1 MTVDYKRVLLK
12 ENPFPFHAVSNGTT
26 WKRNVTRPEKE
37 NNLFTQERLRLL
49 EDQQSF
55 TYQSEYCSKSGTNI
69 YIYIYAFSRR
79 FYPKRLTLHSSDSF
93 YILSALAF
101 PGNRT
106 HDLGVA
112 NAMLYQLS
120 YRKAVKRWTFKKD
133 GTATISQRRPGR
145 PRKLTP
151 RQERLLM
158 RRVEKNRHASSLQL
172 SKEVESQTG
181 VTISRDTIRHSLQ
194 RNGMHGCRP
203 RKKPLLKPRHKKARL
218 EFARAH
224 ADKDEDYWHS
234 ILWSDETKIHVFGTD
249 GFKTVR
255 RRKGEEYKEKCMV
268 PTVKHGGVLMWGCM
282 SAAGVG
288 ELHFIDGIMNSQM
301 YCSIL
306 KEKMLPSP
314 RALGRRA
321 LFQHDNDPKH
331 TSKATVGFLK
341 KNRMKVIQWPSMS
354 PDLNPIEHLW
364 GILKRQVEHHS
375 PSSIQSLKEVILE
388 EWKKIDLAKC
398 RQLVHSMPRRLG
410 AVIKNHGGHTKY

>member
-1 MTVDYKRVLLK
+1 MTIKGCYLKKTPSHFMLPAMAPHGREMSQEIISLHKKGEGYKKISKALLISQ
-12 ENPFPFHAVSNGTT
+12 NT
-26 WKRNVTRPEKE
+26 
-37 NNLFTQERLRLL
+37 
-49 EDQQSF
+49 
-55 TYQSEYCSKSGTNI
+55 
-69 YIYIYAFSRR
+69 
-79 FYPKRLTLHSSDSF
+79 
-93 YILSALAF
+93 
-101 PGNRT
+101 
-106 HDLGVA
+106 VA
-112 NAMLYQLS
+112 KVVQ
-120 YRKAVKRWTFKKD
+120 TFKKD
-133 GTATISQRRPGR
+133 GTATISQRRSGR

-158 RRVEKNRHASSLQL
+158 RRVEENRHASSLQL

-181 VTISRDTIRHSLQ
+181 VTISRDTIRHTL
-194 RNGMHGCRP
+194 HGCRP
-203 RKKPLLKPRHKKARL
+203 RKKPLLKPRHKKAHL
-218 EFARAH
+218 EFARTH
-224 ADKDEDYWHS
+224 ADKDEDYLDS
-234 ILWSDETKIHVFGTD
+234 ILWSDETKINVFGTD
-249 GFKTVR
+249 GFKTVWC
-255 RRKGEEYKEKCMV
+255 RKGEEYKEKHMV
-268 PTVKHGGVLMWGCM
+268 PTVKHGGGSVLMWGCM

-306 KEKMLPSP
+306 KEKVLPSL

-341 KNRMKVIQWPSMS
+341 KNRVKVIQWPSMS

>member
-1 MTVDYKRVLLK
+1 MEEKCHLRKKIISLHKKGEGYKKISKALLISQNTVAKV
-12 ENPFPFHAVSNGTT
+12 V
-26 WKRNVTRPEKE
+26 
-37 NNLFTQERLRLL
+37 Q
-49 EDQQSF
+49 
-55 TYQSEYCSKSGTNI
+55 
-69 YIYIYAFSRR
+69 
-79 FYPKRLTLHSSDSF
+79 
-93 YILSALAF
+93 
-101 PGNRT
+101 
-106 HDLGVA
+106 
-112 NAMLYQLS
+112 
-120 YRKAVKRWTFKKD
+120 TFKKD

-158 RRVEKNRHASSLQL
+158 RRVEKNRHA
-172 SKEVESQTG
+172 
-181 VTISRDTIRHSLQ
+181 TIGDYFPWHNTAYCNTLQ

-203 RKKPLLKPRHKKARL
+203 RKRPLLKPRHKKARL

-224 ADKDEDYWHS
+224 ADKDEDYWDYK
-234 ILWSDETKIHVFGTD
+234 LWSDETKINVFGTD
-249 GFKTVR
+249 GFKTVWH
-255 RRKGEEYKEKCMV
+255 RKGEEYKEKCMM
-268 PTVKHGGVLMWGCM
+268 PTVKHGGGSVLMWGCM

-306 KEKMLPSP
+306 KEKMLPSL

-331 TSKATVGFLK
+331 TCKATVGFLK
-341 KNRMKVIQWPSMS
+341 KNRVKVIQWPSMS

-410 AVIKNHGGHTKY
+410 AVIKNHGEHTKY

>member
-1 MTVDYKRVLLK
+1 
-12 ENPFPFHAVSNGTT
+12 
-26 WKRNVTRPEKE
+26 
-37 NNLFTQERLRLL
+37 
-49 EDQQSF
+49 
-55 TYQSEYCSKSGTNI
+55 
-69 YIYIYAFSRR
+69 
-79 FYPKRLTLHSSDSF
+79 
-93 YILSALAF
+93 
-101 PGNRT
+101 
-106 HDLGVA
+106 
-112 NAMLYQLS
+112 
-120 YRKAVKRWTFKKD
+120 
-133 GTATISQRRPGR
+133 
-145 PRKLTP
+145 
-151 RQERLLM
+151 M
-158 RRVEKNRHASSLQL
+158 RRVEENRHASSLQL

-181 VTISRDTIRHSLQ
+181 VTISRDTKRRTLQ

-203 RKKPLLKPRHKKARL
+203 RNKPLLKPRHKKARL

-224 ADKDEDYWHS
+224 ADKDEDYWDS
-234 ILWSDETKIHVFGTD
+234 ILWSDETKLNVFGTD
-249 GFKTVR
+249 GFKTVWHH
-255 RRKGEEYKEKCMV
+255 KGEEYKGKCMV
-268 PTVKHGGVLMWGCM
+268 PTVKHGGGSVLMWGCM

-288 ELHFIDGIMNSQM
+288 ELMNSQM

-306 KEKMLPSP
+306 KEKMLPSL

-341 KNRMKVIQWPSMS
+341 KNRVKVAKYSMS

-388 EWKKIDLAKC
+388 WKKIDLAKC